1 MPHIFDPFNLRG
13 VTIRNRVGMPP
24 MCQYS
29 ARDGFANDWHQVHY
43 GSHAVGGA
51 GLIIVE
57 ATAVE
62 PRGRITPNDLGL
74 WDDAQIEPL
83 ARIVRFLKEQG
94 AVPGI
99 QLGHAGRKASTHRPW
114 GAPAS
119 GPLLA
124 EDPYGWQT
132 VGPSPLPFSPGYPA
146 PHQLGV
152 EEIHMIQA
160 AFTAAARRALAA
172 GFEFVE
178 IHGAHGY
185 LLHSFYSPLSNQRSD
200 AYGGSFE
207 NRTRFLLETT
217 AQVRQVWPEH
227 LPLAVRLSCTDWV
240 DHGWNLADSVL
251 LAGSLKDAGVDLVD
265 CSSGGN
271 IATPP
276 GVTGPGYQVPFAET
290 IRREVGIATAAV
302 GLITTPQQAEE
313 IIQAEKADLV
323 LVGRASLRNPYWPL
337 QAAQELKQAIP
348 APGQYL
354 RAF

>member
-1 MPHIFDPFNLRG
+1 MPHLFDPFRLRG
-13 VTIRNRVGMPP
+13 VTLRNRVGMPP

-29 ARDGFANDWHQVHY
+29 AEDGFANDWHQVHY
-43 GSHAVGGA
+43 GAHAVGGA
-51 GLIIVE
+51 GLIIME

-74 WDDAQIEPL
+74 WDDNHIEPL
-83 ARIVRFLKEQG
+83 ARIVHFLKEHG
-94 AVPGI
+94 SVPGI
-99 QLGHAGRKASTHRPW
+99 QLGHAGRKASTYRPW
-114 GAPAS
+114 GAPVS
-119 GPLLA
+119 GPIA
-124 EDPYGWQT
+124 VDDPQGWQT
-132 VGPSPLPFSPGYPA
+132 VAPSPLPFGNGYPL
-146 PHQLGV
+146 PHELSV
-152 EEIHMIQA
+152 AEIRIIQES
-160 AFTAAARRALAA
+160 FVAAARRALTA

-207 NRTRFLLETT
+207 NRIRFLVETT
-217 AQVRQVWPEH
+217 ARVRQIWPEH

-240 DHGWNLADSVL
+240 ENGWNLADSIQ
-251 LAGSLKDAGVDLVD
+251 LASRLKEIGVDLVD

-271 IATPP
+271 IVTPP
-276 GVTGPGYQVPFAET
+276 GVTGPGYQVPFAQA
-290 IRREVGIATAAV
+290 IRREVGIPTAAV

-337 QAAQELKQAIP
+337 KAARELQQP
-348 APGQYL
+348 NPVPGQYL